1 MCSTHYQIFFPL
13 PFFLIHPFLPPFPSN
28 IFSFPPLTILS
39 LLQVFF
45 FFLHSVLLLHPKDK
59 KKEIYYTPKKKKKK
73 REEAIAAEEESHSR
87 RSPQQQWVYVGIEN
101 CTFDLEFCSL
111 VG

>member
-1 MCSTHYQIFFPL
+1 MSL
-13 PFFLIHPFLPPFPSN
+13 LEVFFLTQD
-28 IFSFPPLTILS
+28 TI
-39 LLQVFF
+39 
-45 FFLHSVLLLHPKDK
+45 LLLHPKDK

-111 VG
+111 FGWLEVGGKEKKEEPLLPAHCDSSFGLLAIDEKGA